1 MFDLKEA
8 KIDTFVQ
15 LSSLDSSDSFG
26 LDKAQRALSLTMT
39 NGKLIKIRFG
49 NNALEGGKVFAQRNG
64 ETTVFLVSKKTAQK
78 LFRSFHEL
86 RDKKLFKFKADDVN
100 KIVIETQK
108 TRFEVRKS
116 GTNWSLLKPVEMGI
130 KEFLARDLLW
140 TMKGMEFESFA
151 ETDNFPESAGLTTP
165 TYKISVW
172 KKSTD
177 KIAELQVGNIETNS
191 QQYFAQI
198 EGKNGYYRIKKK
210 YLDPIPLNLNRFK
223 VQ

>member
-1 MFDLKEA
+1 TIL
-8 KIDTFVQ
+8 
-15 LSSLDSSDSFG
+15 FG
-26 LDKAQRALSLTMT
+26 FEKAQHTFSLTMI

-49 NNALEGGKVFAQRNG
+49 KSTLDGEKFFAQRNG
-64 ETTVFLVSKKTAQK
+64 ETAVFLISKKTLQK
-78 LFRSFHEL
+78 LFHSFHEL
-86 RDKKLFKFKADDVN
+86 RDKKLFKFKTNDAN

-108 TRFEVRKS
+108 TRFEVLKS
-116 GTNWSLLKPVEMGI
+116 GTNWSLLKPVEMEI
-130 KEFLARDLLW
+130 KEFLAKDLLW

-151 ETDNFPESAGLTTP
+151 ETDILPESAGLMTP
-165 TYKISVW
+165 TYKVSVW
-172 KKSTD
+172 KNSTD
-177 KIAELQVGNIETNS
+177 KIAELQVGNIEKNG

>member
-1 MFDLKEA
+1 
-8 KIDTFVQ
+8 
-15 LSSLDSSDSFG
+15 
-26 LDKAQRALSLTMT
+26 MT

-49 NNALEGGKVFAQRNG
+49 NSTLDGEKVFAQRNG
-64 ETTVFLVSKKTAQK
+64 ETMVFLISKKPTQK

-86 RDKKLFKFKADDVN
+86 RDKKLFKFKTDDVN

-108 TRFEVRKS
+108 NHFELLKS
-116 GTNWSLLKPVEMGI
+116 GNNWSLIKPDEMEI
-130 KEFLARDLLW
+130 KEFLAKDLLW
-140 TMKGMEFESFA
+140 TMNGMEFESFA
-151 ETDNFPESAGLTTP
+151 ETDIVPESAGLTIT

-172 KKSTD
+172 KNSTD
-177 KIAELQVGNIETNS
+177 KIAELQVGNIEKNG

-223 VQ
+223 IQ